1 MAMVGTEIRQ
11 QLRNQSLEDLQ
22 ISSINTVG
30 DRIFPDDMAVL
41 DMEALSQIVDA
52 WRSTHSINYAQVLP
66 NTGAIAE
73 GIADG
78 GGIEPGTNQII
89 DIVGVSMANAGGVP
103 VEVQVKLGDLVLF
116 AGAIAPNGTTTS
128 TEIGAIFPL
137 TLSKGISL
145 KFGVTSG
152 TASDFSAKVAYT
164 YRSV

>member
-1 MAMVGTEIRQ
+1 MVGTEIRQ

-41 DMEALSQIVDA
+41 DMEALAQIVNA
-52 WRSTHSINYAQVLP
+52 WRSTHSVNYAQVLP
-66 NTGAIAE
+66 DTGNIAE

-78 GGIEPGTNQII
+78 QGIEPLSNQVI
-89 DIVGVSMANAGGVP
+89 DIVAISMANAGGAP
-103 VEVQVKLGDLVLF
+103 VEVAVKLGDLILY
-116 AGAIAPNGTTTS
+116 AGAVPPAGTTAS
-128 TEIGAIFPL
+128 QEIGAIFPL
-137 TLSKGISL
+137 TLSKGIAL